1 MILECSQCR
10 TRYLVPDSAIGADG
24 RTVRC
29 ASCKHSWFQAPEI
42 LDLATRAS
50 PGDAGS
56 AQQRRTVPNYPPA
69 DVRAAAAEPRRV
81 YSDDATVSPSEPGY
95 DPFATQPPFKP
106 RRNPARR
113 WTAAAVVA
121 GLSMLLGAGAIL
133 YSGAPGIAAQLGF
146 GMGDADTALRFA
158 DKDVKRRPTPNGGD
172 LFAVSGKVVNPTGDK
187 QHVPDIRIELR
198 DGAGVLVDSW
208 RITPEVRTL
217 DANASIDFNSAK
229 INPPANVRIVEFS
242 FASEI
247 GR

>member
-29 ASCKHSWFQAPEI
+29 ASCKHSWFQAPEV

-50 PGDAGS
+50 PGDA
-56 AQQRRTVPNYPPA
+56 AVRQPRRTVPNYP
-69 DVRAAAAEPRRV
+69 AAEAPEPRRV
-81 YSDDATVSPSEPGY
+81 YTDDASVSPPDPSY
-95 DPFATQPPFKP
+95 DPFAPQPPFKP

-113 WTAAAVVA
+113 WTAAAFVA
-121 GLSMLLGAGAIL
+121 GFSMLLGAGAIL
-133 YSGAPGIAAQLGF
+133 YSGAPGIAAQLGI
-146 GMGDADTALRFA
+146 GIGDAETPLRFA
-158 DKDVKRRPTPNGGD
+158 DKDVNRRTPPGGGD
-172 LFAVSGKVVNPTGDK
+172 LFAVSGKVVNPTSVK

-198 DGAGVLVDSW
+198 DAAGALVDSW

-229 INPPANVRIVEFS
+229 LNPPGNVRIVEFS

-247 GR
+247 GN

>member
-10 TRYLVPDSAIGADG
+10 TRYLVPDSAIGAEG

-29 ASCKHSWFQAPEI
+29 ASCKHSWFQAPEV

-50 PGDAGS
+50 PGDVRPAP
-56 AQQRRTVPNYPPA
+56 QPRRTVPNYP
-69 DVRAAAAEPRRV
+69 AAAAPEPARV
-81 YSDDATVSPSEPGY
+81 YSDDATVSSPDPGY

-106 RRNPARR
+106 RRNPAKR
-113 WTAAAVVA
+113 WTAAALVA

-146 GMGDADTALRFA
+146 GGGDADTALRFA
-158 DKDVKRRPTPNGGD
+158 DKDVKRRMAPGGGD